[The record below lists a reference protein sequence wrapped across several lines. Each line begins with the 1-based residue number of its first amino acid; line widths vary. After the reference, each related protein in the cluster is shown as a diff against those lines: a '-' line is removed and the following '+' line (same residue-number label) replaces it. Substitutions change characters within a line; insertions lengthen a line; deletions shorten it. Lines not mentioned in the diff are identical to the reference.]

1 MFSLNFCPKRLCDVV
16 TPLVGTLGNIGLN
29 RMLDHNPV
37 TINSMELFFEATD
50 LFSIYLD
57 DGIDFSLPIN
67 VPHSVDFI
75 FEIVNYSKA
84 C

>member
-1 MFSLNFCPKRLCDVV
+1 
-16 TPLVGTLGNIGLN
+16 
-29 RMLDHNPV
+29 MLHHNPV

-57 DGIDFSLPIN
+57 DGVDFSLPIN